1 MRRAAILIGVSTT
14 GGLPELQAVGAGL
27 AQMRA
32 WAASQGIDNT
42 DLVELNDATGK
53 VRAYQVADA
62 IGAMVKRRNLHQL
75 VVYFSGHGVHNR
87 GDIWLLSDAPFQ
99 ASEAVNVEGSIQAA
113 RGCGIPHIVLI
124 SDACRTAAEGIRGLG
139 VQGIDIFPN
148 DPVDGLERPIDTYF
162 ACARGKPALEIR
174 DPLEAARGFSG
185 IYTEVLGECLVGK
198 HGGVIDMVEVDGAPV
213 AQVGA
218 WKLADFLAVEVPKR
232 IKTRL
237 GKPPSVNQTPVGRI
251 TSREGWISRLANY
264 QPAGIEKSGV
274 DVLGGAPVFGLS
286 AVEAS
291 DRILRE
297 VLGGRPRR
305 GEGLLGG
312 EERELSAGEQLWSTV
327 ADLAAPLRPMPRLA
341 QSMFRLRGERGH
353 MLHLP
358 AGPYH
363 VVEAAQKTAFGL
375 DGLAAP
381 VQLALELDSGRSA
394 LLPAFPGWVAE
405 LVSRSDELLHVAFRR
420 LGEGGGAPDTAAS
433 RELLATLGAS
443 SGMGVLRLDAAQAG
457 QLEALVAASG
467 TLDPSLAV
475 YLAYAYHDAGERGRI
490 LPLHHRLLAETGFSL
505 FDVAMLAG
513 GEHLAAAQRNRQV
526 FPAAPLLSRGWSLLG
541 AFRARI
547 PAPLAAMEAELRPSV
562 WTLFSGA
569 ATEKLIAYIHSGG
582 AQP

>member
-1 MRRAAILIGVSTT
+1 M
-14 GGLPELQAVGAGL
+14 

-32 WAASQGIDNT
+32 WLASQGIGNK
-42 DLVELNDATGK
+42 DLVELDDAKGK
-53 VRAYQVADA
+53 VRAYQLADV
-62 IGAMVKRRNLHQL
+62 IGAMVKRRNLDQL
-75 VVYFSGHGVHNR
+75 IVYFSGHGVHNR

-139 VQGIDIFPN
+139 VQGIDVFPN
-148 DPVDGLERPIDTYF
+148 DPVDGLERAVDTYF

-185 IYTEVLGECLVGK
+185 IYTEVLSECLVGK
-198 HGGVIDMVEVDGAPV
+198 HDSVIDMVEVDGAPV

-218 WKLADFLAVEVPKR
+218 WKLADYLALEVPKR
-232 IKTRL
+232 IRARL
-237 GKPPSVNQTPVGRI
+237 GQPPSVNQTPVGRI

-264 QPAGIEKSGV
+264 QPQGYEKSGV
-274 DVLGGAPVFGLS
+274 DVLGGGPAFGLS

-297 VLGGRPRR
+297 VLDGGARR

-312 EERELSAGEQLWSTV
+312 EDRAPSAGEQVRSTF

-341 QSMFRLRGERGH
+341 QSMFRLRGERGIR
-353 MLHLP
+353 LHAP
-358 AGPYH
+358 SGPYH
-363 VVEAAQKTAFGL
+363 VVEAAQQTAFGI
-375 DGLAAP
+375 DGPAAP
-381 VQLALELDSGRSA
+381 VQIALEFDSGRGA

-405 LVSRSDELLHVAFRR
+405 LVFRSGELLHVALRR
-420 LGEGGGAPDTAAS
+420 LGEEGDVPDSAAS
-433 RELLATLGAS
+433 RALLAALGAS
-443 SGMGVLRLDAAQAG
+443 AGLGVLRLDAKQAS
-457 QLEALVAASG
+457 QLEERVTMG
-467 TLDPSLAV
+467 GPLDPSLAL

-490 LPLHHRLLAETGFSL
+490 LPLHRRLLAEHGFSL

-513 GEHLAAAQRNRQV
+513 GAHLAAARREQRV
-526 FPAAPLLSRGWSLLG
+526 FPVAPLLSRGWSLLG
-541 AFRARI
+541 AFGARL
-547 PAPLAAMEAELRPSV
+547 PAPLIALETELRPSV
-562 WTLFSGA
+562 WTLFGGA
-569 ATEKLIAYIHSGG
+569 AMRPLIDFIHTGG